1 MSTAFQISMRVRVA
15 VSVGIVWIAGL
26 LIGCHSGDVRKQNG
40 RDCAAIEQA
49 IDLSAR
55 IDALN
60 LLSEAF
66 AAHCDE
72 LVVKYGGQARSRFRH
87 KSFSVTREATN
98 VFVPDGTFIDYVMES
113 YERGYL
119 SILLSASYIR
129 LQNPEEG
136 KVELRDLDHELFA
149 PIYNYGEDPV
159 NLLLS
164 AVLWERVGDVREAR
178 VDWLRLRDFQGV
190 PPKSDGLLRGFA
202 ERRVSRIDSGER
214 QAEEWHVYRVGRFPG
229 LDWDLQFTSSTSGYF
244 SITPT
249 QPFMESCASAT
260 GLRLSTESWFDK
272 IAMRHS
278 HAYHPLLNM
287 QTWIRLPLGLTYSL
301 IPVAAGAS
309 VMVGG
314 CMIDMAGDG
323 KGALC
328 QLSVVGGMAI
338 MSTAP
343 AVLEGALRPD
353 LRHWSDVPAA
363 IVVTRAGEPN
373 QESCLA
379 NVKADV
385 QRML

>member
-1 MSTAFQISMRVRVA
+1 MADGSLIGKRPRMALA
-15 VSVGIVWIAGL
+15 VGAVWLAGL
-26 LIGCHSGDVRKQNG
+26 LIGCHPGDVRKQNG
-40 RDCAAIEQA
+40 RDCTAIEQA

-55 IDALN
+55 IDTLN

-66 AAHCDE
+66 TAHCDE
-72 LVVKYGGQARSRFRH
+72 LVVKYGAQARARFRH
-87 KSFSVTREATN
+87 KSFSVTREAAN

-119 SILLSASYIR
+119 SVLLSASYIR
-129 LQNPEEG
+129 LQKPEEG
-136 KVELRDLDHELFA
+136 KVELRGLDHELFA
-149 PIYNYGEDPV
+149 PIYNFGEDPV

-164 AVLWERVGDVREAR
+164 AVLWERAGDVREGR
-178 VDWLRLRDFQGV
+178 VDWLRLRDFQRGA
-190 PPKSDGLLRGFA
+190 KTSDALLRGFA
-202 ERRVSRIDSGER
+202 GQRVGRIDSGEER
-214 QAEEWHVYRVGRFPG
+214 GEEWHVYRIGRFPE
-229 LDWDLQFTSSTSGYF
+229 LDWDLQFTNSTSGYF
-244 SITPT
+244 SVRPK
-249 QPFMESCASAT
+249 QSFMDSCASAT
-260 GLRLSTESWFDK
+260 GLRLSTESWFEK

-287 QTWIRLPLGLTYSL
+287 QTWIRLPVGLTYSL

-343 AVLEGALRPD
+343 KVLEGSLRPD
-353 LRHWSDVPAA
+353 LRHWDDVPAA
-363 IVVTRAGEPN
+363 IVVTRASGRDLEP
-373 QESCLA
+373 CLA
-379 NVKADV
+379 NLTGNV
-385 QRML
+385 QQIL

>member
-1 MSTAFQISMRVRVA
+1 MTGVCLIGKRAPVAAAIRVVCFGA
-15 VSVGIVWIAGL
+15 L
-26 LIGCHSGDVRKQNG
+26 LIGCQPGTLQKEAVRNCG
-40 RDCAAIEQA
+40 TIDHAF
-49 IDLSAR
+49 DLSAR
-55 IDALN
+55 IDTLN

-66 AAHCDE
+66 AARCDE
-72 LVVKYGGQARSRFRH
+72 LVVRYGAQARSRFRH
-87 KSFSVTREATN
+87 KSFSVTRETTN

-119 SILLSASYIR
+119 SILMSASYLR
-129 LQNPEEG
+129 LQKPEEVA
-136 KVELRDLDHELFA
+136 VELRDLDHELFA

-164 AVLWERVGDVREAR
+164 AVLWEHVGDVREAR
-178 VDWLRLRDFQGV
+178 VDWLRLRDFQEAST
-190 PPKSDGLLRGFA
+190 KSDEALRAFA
-202 ERRVSRIDSGER
+202 GRRVSRIDNGEG
-214 QAEEWHVYRVGRFPG
+214 QAGEWQVYRVGRFPG
-229 LDWDLQFTSSTSGYF
+229 LDWDLLFSSSTSGYF
-244 SITPT
+244 SIAPK
-249 QPFMESCASAT
+249 QPFMESCVSAT
-260 GLRLSTESWFDK
+260 GLRLSTKSWFDK

-301 IPVAAGAS
+301 IPVAAGAG

-343 AVLEGALRPD
+343 KVLEGALRPD
-353 LRHWSDVPAA
+353 LRHWDDVPAA
-363 IVVTRAGEPN
+363 IVVTRSPAPDLEP
-373 QESCLA
+373 CLA
-379 NVKADV
+379 NLKADV